1 MRLFEP
7 TQSFYKV
14 IENAFDIQLIQQ
26 QCRVGNYDYNK
37 LFNWVLSLL
46 PKICSPARDLVVQ
59 QLIQLEGDFI
69 IQLDK
74 LMDVLDLLILDQTNF
89 TLMQSAPLLIP
100 QATPYER
107 RTFAAEIQSGK
118 KLDKTRQWLADA
130 RDNKYATAIRN
141 PEGVNLDTS
150 LPTAE
155 AIYNQGLL
163 SLVISLDELK
173 HQDVPE
179 TFHLDVERLIGYR
192 DTVRKIVIS
201 SAIVLTVKNLLRRD
215 VRQSWKALKY
225 KVVALMDK
233 NYKIDATEL
242 ITYIQETTALPP
254 AVQTHIKLAVA
265 KICNL
270 SQLDAVLRLI
280 FNRLKT
286 FIDVRLNAQG
296 SRQRAKL
303 ASAVS
308 ETLVSYGME
317 EQIGDVTTLLESV
330 ERLAGYNR
338 ITYEEWYNAILEEL
352 GSGVANA
359 A

>member
-1 MRLFEP
+1 M
-7 TQSFYKV
+7 
-14 IENAFDIQLIQQ
+14 
-26 QCRVGNYDYNK
+26 
-37 LFNWVLSLL
+37 SLL
-46 PKICSPARDLVVQ
+46 PKICSPARDSVVQ
-59 QLIQLEGDFI
+59 QVIEFEGDLI
-69 IQLDK
+69 PRLDK
-74 LMDVLDLLILDQTNF
+74 LMNVLELLILDQTNF
-89 TLMQSAPLLIP
+89 TLLQSAPLLTS
-100 QATPYER
+100 QAIPYEKR
-107 RTFAAEIQSGK
+107 LFAADLQSGK
-118 KLDKTRQWLADA
+118 ARLKKTRQWLADA
-130 RDNKYATAIRN
+130 RDVKYSTATDRS
-141 PEGVNLDTS
+141 PDGVNLEAN

-173 HQDVPE
+173 PDDVPE
-179 TFHLDVERLIGYR
+179 TFHLDIERLISYR

-215 VRQSWKALKY
+215 VRHSWKALRDR
-225 KVVALMDK
+225 VILLMDE
-233 NYKIDATEL
+233 NHKIDATQL
-242 ITYIQETTALPP
+242 VTYIQETTALPP
-254 AVQTHIKLAVA
+254 AVQAHIKAAVA
-265 KICNL
+265 RICNL
-270 SQLDAVLRLI
+270 TQLDTVLRLI

-317 EQIGDVTTLLESV
+317 EQIGDVTTLLENV
-330 ERLAGYNR
+330 ERLAGLNR
-338 ITYEEWYNAILEEL
+338 VTYEEWYNAILEEF